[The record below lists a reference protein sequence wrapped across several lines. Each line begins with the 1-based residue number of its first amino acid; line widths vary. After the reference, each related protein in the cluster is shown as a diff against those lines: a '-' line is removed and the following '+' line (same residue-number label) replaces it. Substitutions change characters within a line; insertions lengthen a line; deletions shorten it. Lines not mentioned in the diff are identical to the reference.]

1 MQKIFVLM
9 VVLGCS
15 FYPTFSKSAGAD
27 FGEESKVHGRNADD
41 EYDRYKKR
49 ADEFFDKGDYQNAL
63 RQYRNCLEVPTYE
76 NDPYAK
82 GRIALVE
89 KLIKLRQQAY
99 QSLNAGKGEEAVA
112 LFEQVVAD
120 NPKDSITK
128 VNLTDYWTEEANKSY
143 VQQNYEQAKSQ
154 YEQARK
160 YASKPA
166 LIQVQI
172 QNSETYIKQK
182 AEQAARTAEAGKK
195 VEPQPDQVISKV
207 PVDPPANINQP
218 KATIRKRYVGIKLAA
233 AAVGLGAAAYAY
245 TLNNNYQSKLDEVER
260 IGKTVDSDG
269 DNIILTT
276 GEYNQWQTAY
286 KETTDAKQNRSKF
299 MASLG
304 VVGAAAITEVILLAL
319 PKKKKLT
326 GFSLESST
334 QHVGLA
340 VRYTFR

>member
-1 MQKIFVLM
+1 MQKIFVLLI
-9 VVLGCS
+9 VLVSS

-27 FGEESKVHGRNADD
+27 FGEEKVYERNADD

-49 ADEFFDKGDYQNAL
+49 ADDFFDKGDYQNAL

-89 KLIKLRQQAY
+89 KLIKLRQEAY
-99 QSLNAGKGEEAVA
+99 QALNAGKGTEAIK
-112 LFEQVVAD
+112 LFEQIVAD
-120 NPKDSITK
+120 NAKDSITK

-154 YEQARK
+154 YEQALK

-172 QNSETYIKQK
+172 QNSETYIKLK
-182 AEQAARTAEAGKK
+182 AEQAAKTAEAEKK

-207 PVDPPANINQP
+207 PVDPPVNISPP
-218 KATIRKRYVGIKLAA
+218 KATIRKRYVGIKLAG
-233 AAVGLGAAAYAY
+233 AAVGLGAGAYAY
-245 TLNNNYQSKLDEVER
+245 TLNNKYQTKLDEVER
-260 IGKTVDSDG
+260 IGKIADPDG
-269 DNIILTT
+269 DNIIVTT
-276 GEYNQWQTAY
+276 GEFNPWQAAY
-286 KETTDAKQNRSKF
+286 KASTDARKNRFKF
-299 MASLG
+299 VASLG
-304 VVGAAAITEVILLAL
+304 IAGAAAITEVILLAL

-326 GFSLESST
+326 GLSLEASS
-334 QHVGLA
+334 QNVGLA